1 MSSPAQVAA
10 HRALWSSTHGSKR
23 LPKVLVQE
31 KLVAYYESR
40 GEAVTELNL
49 TPETGF
55 LDEWRLE
62 WDATLK
68 DAGIDSPADR
78 LKTVGWIESK
88 AGLRGS
94 SNSVSG
100 STNLA
105 RLALEAFES
114 VGADVPPEG
123 ILALDRAIAAK
134 ESGEVLAQC
143 TCVDAPASGRG

>member
-10 HRALWSSTHGSKR
+10 HRALCHFGRARTEANVCRRFSCKISSYS
-23 LPKVLVQE
+23 
-31 KLVAYYESR
+31 ESR

-49 TPETGF
+49 IPDKGF
-55 LDEWRLE
+55 LEEWRLE

-94 SNSVSG
+94 SNAVSG

-134 ESGEVLAQC
+134 ESG
-143 TCVDAPASGRG
+143 RGAGAVHMC

>member
-88 AGLRGS
+88 AGLR
-94 SNSVSG
+94 
-100 STNLA
+100 
-105 RLALEAFES
+105 
-114 VGADVPPEG
+114 
-123 ILALDRAIAAK
+123 
-134 ESGEVLAQC
+134 EV
-143 TCVDAPASGRG
+143 TV

>member
-31 KLVAYYESR
+31 KLVTYYESR

-68 DAGIDSPADR
+68 DAGIDSPADP
-78 LKTVGWIESK
+78 S
-88 AGLRGS
+88 
-94 SNSVSG
+94 
-100 STNLA
+100 
-105 RLALEAFES
+105 FEDS
-114 VGADVPPEG
+114 R
-123 ILALDRAIAAK
+123 LDRV
-134 ESGEVLAQC
+134 ESGPPRLVERSLGLYEPC
-143 TCVDAPASGRG
+143 SPGFRGV

>member
-31 KLVAYYESR
+31 KLVTYYESR

-88 AGLRGS
+88 AGGPPRLVERSLGLYEPCSPGLRG
-94 SNSVSG
+94 V
-100 STNLA
+100 
-105 RLALEAFES
+105 
-114 VGADVPPEG
+114 
-123 ILALDRAIAAK
+123 
-134 ESGEVLAQC
+134 
-143 TCVDAPASGRG
+143 